1 MSLNPKVP
9 VPILAQNQTYIY
21 HITHIDN
28 LPGIINS
35 GCVMSDA
42 RRRRGECNATSIGH
56 EHIKD
61 RRMRRPVLLA
71 AGGVLGDYVP
81 FNFCPRSVMLHSI
94 WRGRVASYGGG
105 QDRVVHLVTTAQAA
119 ATLGRPWAFTD
130 RHAELVEAE
139 YFDDLVH
146 LPRLRWDIVNSNDW
160 GGDQRRPFKQA
171 EFLVHDHVSW
181 TAIRWIGTM
190 NEDTRAEVERI
201 VTGGPDAPQV
211 LVHREWYYP

>member
-1 MSLNPKVP
+1 M
-9 VPILAQNQTYIY
+9 
-21 HITHIDN
+21 
-28 LPGIINS
+28 
-35 GCVMSDA
+35 
-42 RRRRGECNATSIGH
+42 
-56 EHIKD
+56 
-61 RRMRRPVLLA
+61 
-71 AGGVLGDYVP
+71 
-81 FNFCPRSVMLHSI
+81 
-94 WRGRVASYGGG
+94 
-105 QDRVVHLVTTAQAA
+105 
-119 ATLGRPWAFTD
+119 GRPWAFTD